1 MEHGSNTLIAA
12 LVADLE
18 PVRPLGLAEGLAWA
32 LGAAGVTVAAVVG
45 LFGLRPQ
52 LAAGVIEP
60 MHLIACGLFLG
71 LAIAASVTVVVMS
84 RPQIGNDHGGWR
96 WAAGMAA
103 LLPLAGVVVAISRG
117 RDMLAPGS
125 LRHGAECFA
134 IAGLASLL
142 VFALLVAW
150 LRRGAPTAPD
160 RAGMLAGVAAGSFG
174 IFAFSLHCPI
184 GDIVHVGI
192 WHSAVVL
199 VAGAAG
205 RLAVPR
211 LIGW

>member
-1 MEHGSNTLIAA
+1 MEQGSNTLIAT

-18 PVRPLGLAEGLAWA
+18 PVRPLGFAEGLAWA

-71 LAIAASVTVVVMS
+71 LAVAASVTVVVMS
-84 RPQIGNDHGGWR
+84 RPQIGNDHDGWR

-117 RDMLAPGS
+117 RDALAPES

-142 VFALLVAW
+142 VFALLVGW

-184 GDIVHVGI
+184 DDIVHVGI

-199 VAGAAG
+199 AVGAAG

-211 LIGW
+211 LIRW

>member
-1 MEHGSNTLIAA
+1 MEQGSNTLIAT

-18 PVRPLGLAEGLAWA
+18 PVRPLGFAEGLAWA

-60 MHLIACGLFLG
+60 LHLIACGLFLG
-71 LAIAASVTVVVMS
+71 LAVAASVTVVGMS
-84 RPQIGNDHGGWR
+84 RPQIGNDHEGWR

-117 RDMLAPGS
+117 RDGLAPES

-142 VFALLVAW
+142 VFALLVGW

-174 IFAFSLHCPI
+174 ILAFSLHCPI
-184 GDIVHVGI
+184 DDIAHVGI

-199 VAGAAG
+199 AVGAAG

-211 LIGW
+211 LIRW

>member
-1 MEHGSNTLIAA
+1 MEQGSNTLIAT

-18 PVRPLGLAEGLAWA
+18 PVRPLGFAEGLAWA
-32 LGAAGVTVAAVVG
+32 LGAAGVTLAAVVG

-60 MHLIACGLFLG
+60 LHLIACGLFLG
-71 LAIAASVTVVVMS
+71 LAVAASVAVVGMS
-84 RPQIGNDHGGWR
+84 RPQIGNDHEGWR
-96 WAAGMAA
+96 WAAGMAG

-117 RDMLAPGS
+117 RDVLAPES

-142 VFALLVAW
+142 VFALLVGW

-174 IFAFSLHCPI
+174 ILAFSLHCPI
-184 GDIVHVGI
+184 DDIVHVGI

-199 VAGAAG
+199 AVGAAG

-211 LIGW
+211 LIRW